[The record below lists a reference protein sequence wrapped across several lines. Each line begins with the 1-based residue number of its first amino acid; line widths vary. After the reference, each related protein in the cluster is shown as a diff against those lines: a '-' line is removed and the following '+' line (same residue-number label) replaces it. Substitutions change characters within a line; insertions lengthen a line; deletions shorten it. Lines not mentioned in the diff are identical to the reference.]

1 MADHW
6 KLCLAVVLVIYT
18 ENQHIHSKAM
28 KIQLKIEIITDWLKF
43 GWMSIN
49 IFTTPLIQVTQINYF
64 INPLGVYSRHFLF
77 LESIQIS
84 AGNITDRL
92 KLKERLQCK
101 NFRWY
106 LENIY
111 PESNWIKDYAMMGEV
126 SE

>member
-1 MADHW
+1 M
-6 KLCLAVVLVIYT
+6 
-18 ENQHIHSKAM
+18 
-28 KIQLKIEIITDWLKF
+28 
-43 GWMSIN
+43 
-49 IFTTPLIQVTQINYF
+49 
-64 INPLGVYSRHFLF
+64 HFLF